1 MNEICNILRIYK
13 LSQLKAVTESE
24 VIPKS
29 GEKPLTVYPDH
40 LDLEL
45 SPDQQDGGLLYKI
58 EQTIPVSKLPE
69 DEAVLFPYTDSLDY
83 ERVRIRP
90 GKGHYRDT
98 RMPGIGIYHS
108 APSKRPAF
116 GYLFDAKIPFLKAF
130 LPYYS
135 PLEPL
140 LITRYSW

>member
-69 DEAVLFPYTDSLDY
+69 DEAVLFP
-83 ERVRIRP
+83 IP

>member
-1 MNEICNILRIYK
+1 MFNLQYITMNEICNILRIYK

-58 EQTIPVSKLPE
+58 EQTIPVSTCTRRCISGFTSPIM
-69 DEAVLFPYTDSLDY
+69 Y
-83 ERVRIRP
+83 IR
-90 GKGHYRDT
+90 
-98 RMPGIGIYHS
+98 
-108 APSKRPAF
+108 
-116 GYLFDAKIPFLKAF
+116 DASEK
-130 LPYYS
+130 Y
-135 PLEPL
+135 PL
-140 LITRYSW
+140 

>member
-69 DEAVLFPYTDSLDY
+69 DEAVLFPIPT
-83 ERVRIRP
+83 
-90 GKGHYRDT
+90 
-98 RMPGIGIYHS
+98 
-108 APSKRPAF
+108 PSIIE
-116 GYLFDAKIPFLKAF
+116 G
-130 LPYYS
+130 
-135 PLEPL
+135 EN
-140 LITRYSW
+140 TTG

>member
-1 MNEICNILRIYK
+1 MFNLQYITMNEICNILRIYK
-13 LSQLKAVTESE
+13 LSQLKAVTELE

-69 DEAVLFPYTDSLDY
+69 DEAVLFPIPTPSII
-83 ERVRIRP
+83 EGENTTGEKVI
-90 GKGHYRDT
+90 
-98 RMPGIGIYHS
+98 IGT
-108 APSKRPAF
+108 PECPASV
-116 GYLFDAKIPFLKAF
+116 YIIPHLQKDQ
-130 LPYYS
+130 LSVTCSMQKS
-135 PLEPL
+135 PF
-140 LITRYSW
+140 

>member
-1 MNEICNILRIYK
+1 MFNLQYITMIEICNILRIYK

-69 DEAVLFPYTDSLDY
+69 DEAVLFSIPTPSII
-83 ERVRIRP
+83 EGENTT
-90 GKGHYRDT
+90 GKKVI
-98 RMPGIGIYHS
+98 IGT
-108 APSKRPAF
+108 PECPASV
-116 GYLFDAKIPFLKAF
+116 YIIPHLQKDQLSVACSMQK
-130 LPYYS
+130 S
-135 PLEPL
+135 PF
-140 LITRYSW
+140 